1 MVWVLLM
8 KVLRG
13 VPYHIKVDNFHTYIL
28 VVFIFQDA
36 EDAPP
41 AEGLLMKHME
51 RWKQVRQRL
60 ELKTHFQYGLDKLIL
75 LLSSLSSY
83 IEHNRL

>member
-1 MVWVLLM
+1 MVRVLLM

-13 VPYHIKVDNFHTYIL
+13 VPYHIEVDNIHTYIL

-60 ELKTHFQYGLDKLIL
+60 ELKTHALFSMG
-75 LLSSLSSY
+75 
-83 IEHNRL
+83 